1 MSKPIRKK
9 SRHKHKPSGHHV
21 TSHEEIHKMPEN
33 DMWKTTTIILGVLL
47 LLSVFTNGFRL
58 GISVN
63 SIVEDLNTLEGKE
76 LPVEVK
82 TAVSSAI
89 TELEAVADAK
99 PAEPAE
105 PSEPSEPSEPTDPVY
120 TGDAI
125 QILEFSEFACQ
136 YCGAAAGFHTQLIG
150 QFQGQDPNWLPSV
163 PNIKK
168 NYGDKV
174 EVVFK
179 HFIVHESARKASEA
193 SECARDQG
201 RFWDY
206 HDVLFQNQGALDVD
220 SLKKYASD
228 MGFDMAEFSRCLDNN
243 EKASIVVQD
252 TQEGRSLGV
261 GGTPTF
267 FVGGEEGYM
276 IRGAASYSQFP
287 DKINNV
293 LAGQM
298 PAPPPTKGPT
308 IGTFQSL
315 ILDEGICHEDG
326 KPVIRLLSTTWCPHC
341 KWIMPTF
348 DGLMKELIDE
358 EKVVAYHWEL
368 DIGDNTLTEEVET
381 EVPVADLEYYQLFNE
396 RGSIPTF
403 VFGCKYF
410 RIGNGYESA
419 DDLAAEEQDFRDVI
433 DALITEIEE

>member
-9 SRHKHKPSGHHV
+9 SRHKRKSSGHHV
-21 TSHEEIHKMPEN
+21 TKHEEVQEGMLGN
-33 DMWKTTTIILGVLL
+33 DMWKTTTVILGVLL

-58 GISVN
+58 GVSV
-63 SIVEDLNTLEGKE
+63 SSVVDDLNTLEGKE
-76 LPVEVK
+76 LPAEVK
-82 TAVSSAI
+82 SAVSTAL
-89 TELEAVADAK
+89 TELEPMADVK
-99 PAEPAE
+99 PVKPSK
-105 PSEPSEPSEPTDPVY
+105 PSEPSKPSDPVY
-120 TGDAI
+120 GEDVI
-125 QILEFSEFACQ
+125 QILEFSEFACP
-136 YCGAAAGFHTQLIG
+136 YCSAAAGFHAQLIA
-150 QFQGQDPNWLPSV
+150 QFQGQDPSWLPSV

-201 RFWDY
+201 KFWDY
-206 HDVLFQNQGALDVD
+206 HDVLFQNQGALDID

-228 MGFDMAEFSRCLDNN
+228 MELDMAEFSKCLDEN

-252 TQEGRSLGV
+252 TQFGRSLGV

-267 FVGGEEGYM
+267 FVGGEKGYM
-276 IRGAASYSQFP
+276 IRGAASYSSFP
-287 DKINNV
+287 DKIEKA
-293 LAGQM
+293 LAGEM
-298 PAPPPTKGPT
+298 PPPPPEKGPT

-315 ILDEGICHEDG
+315 ILEDGICEEDG

-348 DGLMKELIDE
+348 DGLMKELVDE
-358 EKVVAYHWEL
+358 DKIVAYHWEL
-368 DIGDNTLTEEVET
+368 DTGDNTLTEEVET
-381 EVPVADLEYYQLFNE
+381 SVPAEDQEYYKLFNE

-403 VFGCKYF
+403 IFGCKYF

-433 DALITEIEE
+433 DALIKELE